1 MTSQELQQQI
11 FDLIKQK
18 GSVSTLGIACYFAE
32 YSDMD
37 VSLAVHHLKENGKIE
52 QSERD
57 RIIFFTIKNN
67 DNEAVKT

>member
-1 MTSQELQQQI
+1 MTSKELQQQI

-18 GSVSTLGIACYFAE
+18 GIVSTLGIACYFAE

-37 VSLAVHHLKENGKIE
+37 VSWAVYNLKENGKIE

-67 DNEAVKT
+67 NNEQ